1 MVMDEI
7 KRTHDILKYGQMYPD
22 KVRDIITTYMEDRD
36 INGYYTEWE
45 VYKVANTSDSEV
57 MDTHFFKVWVYH
69 DDGYQQVL
77 FGLIPKHL
85 DELPKTSRW
94 AQVGQG
100 IICVD
105 VTNKDTDEVYS
116 LFNEYYEELYQVCLM
131 EEYDRNF
138 PEGGYSH
145 DL

>member
-1 MVMDEI
+1 MDNESL
-7 KRTHDILKYGQMYPD
+7 KTYKILKYGSMTPD
-22 KVRDIITTYMEDRD
+22 KVRDIVTTYMEDRD
-36 INGYYTEWE
+36 INGYYSEWE
-45 VYKVANTSDSEV
+45 VYTIPHTSDSEV

-77 FGLIPKHL
+77 FGLIPKYL
-85 DELPKTSRW
+85 DELPTTSKWR
-94 AQVGQG
+94 QVGQG

-105 VTNKDTDEVYS
+105 VTNKDADEVYS